1 MLQRL
6 GRDVGEGV
14 GEAREKRGRN
24 DRASGRGVAV
34 CSHEALRR
42 KDHRVRRERKAKQQR
57 AHRGDADRQHRGSPE
72 TQMLLLLPRRRLFHD
87 HRLIVERQGYSI
99 PLVIF
104 RLSAWGAAF
113 ASARHRFRH
122 RDRRSGF
129 PSLSKHS
136 PTSAGPSA
144 AKVLS
149 RRNVVLIRRP
159 LMKGRAQQEQQANS
173 CHTRH

>member
-42 KDHRVRRERKAKQQR
+42 KDHRIRRERKAKQQR
-57 AHRGDADRQHRGSPE
+57 AHRGDADRLHRGSPE

-87 HRLIVERQGYSI
+87 HRLIVEWQGYSI

-129 PSLSKHS
+129 PFVEQTFADLRRSIRREGPESSKCGAHS
-136 PTSAGPSA
+136 QTPHEGPSPA
-144 AKVLS
+144 GAT
-149 RRNVVLIRRP
+149 
-159 LMKGRAQQEQQANS
+159 G
-173 CHTRH
+173 